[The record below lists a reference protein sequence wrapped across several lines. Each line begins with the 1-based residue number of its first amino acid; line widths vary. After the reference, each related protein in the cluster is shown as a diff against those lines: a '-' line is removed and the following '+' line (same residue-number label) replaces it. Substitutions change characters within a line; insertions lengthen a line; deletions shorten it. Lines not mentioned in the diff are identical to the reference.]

1 MQASLITNGKVCE
14 RLWKMVSDTWWV
26 TLQHWCSA
34 LCCQPGFLRLYSYR
48 PELIVHRGPSSGSF
62 YTSRYFRGA
71 FSLLS
76 TLQGRCCWGGD
87 TMWSAVFGH
96 RAWKHVTL
104 ITQNQ
109 HKLLSIVLLRSDES
123 KRGTRTAIF
132 YEMWHLIWKYDMTV
146 IIFCIPLRN
155 NQIMTELFWANTIA
169 ANQTRRGRVMFW
181 ENISPVKKLAT
192 IKCW

>member
-14 RLWKMVSDTWWV
+14 LLWKMVSDTWWV

-34 LCCQPGFLRLYSYR
+34 LCCQPGFLRLYSSR

-62 YTSRYFRGA
+62 YTSRYFRAA
-71 FSLLS
+71 FSRLLS

-87 TMWSAVFGH
+87 TMWTAVFGH
-96 RAWKHVTL
+96 RAWKPVTL

-132 YEMWHLIWKYDMTV
+132 YKMWHRCVTWYG
-146 IIFCIPLRN
+146 
-155 NQIMTELFWANTIA
+155 NTIWQWLYFASPSGIIKLWLNSFGQTPSQQTKQEEA
-169 ANQTRRGRVMFW
+169 ASCFEKIFLR
-181 ENISPVKKLAT
+181 
-192 IKCW
+192 